1 MTVSAQQVAHFRTTL
16 LWPLQIRPGFYGD
29 HVRPL
34 RQFLAGDGGV
44 SAWRPVD
51 DEFTEDPAHFQE
63 RHYKEFIS
71 FLPSVQRFLYGEGR
85 SRSRSPD
92 DPALPAP
99 MEVYRRH
106 DVSGLRVWVSPEQ
119 EPVLLQVAHLDL
131 YLFLDEDVVL
141 LNLEV
146 FANQL
151 PLPLALELLY
161 RFGRAYPAG
170 WEEDGQGHHNLARV
184 EVLGLQGEVL
194 AVSDTAERERYL
206 RFACEHRS
214 PFVAAQWRFLL
225 RPLVMDFGDEPG
237 EVRFRLVEFYRMPMM
252 VFLAMDNPRALTRED
267 FIHIT
272 QVAHVPPGDPIA
284 PGDPILHN
292 LEANNFFDR
301 FWTNSA
307 EGPNTRFIC
316 TGNTLMVVGEA
327 RSPHFMDAER
337 GVLAQFRHQHFVVF
351 MIAHFHRAALLSFSD
366 FLSEAV
372 NDLDVRNPVS
382 VRRFKRRI
390 WATFQNFL
398 TFTHRYWFHQV
409 SELGHMRALYDRTR
423 ERLGTDD
430 LYEEVKEQVR
440 DMSDYLNGD
449 SEREQADTVLRLTVV
464 TVVGLV
470 MTVVTGFF
478 GMNLIAL
485 TDEPLWIRTLY
496 FLIGTVLTVVLV
508 MLTVARS
515 RQLAQWLE
523 SLSAERKPTPMLP
536 PVRAAGG
543 SAGPVG
549 SQRAGRPSGGR

>member
-1 MTVSAQQVAHFRTTL
+1 MSLSNQQVAQFRTTL
-16 LWPLQIRPGFYGD
+16 LWPLQIRPGFHGD
-29 HVRPL
+29 HVLPVRAA
-34 RQFLAGDGGV
+34 LAGAGGP
-44 SAWRPVD
+44 SDWHRVD
-51 DEFTEDPAHFQE
+51 DEFTEDPRQFQE

-85 SRSRSPD
+85 SRSRSAD

-99 MEVYRRH
+99 VEVYRRH
-106 DVSGLRVWVSPEQ
+106 DVSGLRVWVMPDT
-119 EPVLLQVAHLDL
+119 EPVMLHTAHLDL

-146 FANQL
+146 FAEAL
-151 PLPLALELLY
+151 PLPLVLDLLY

-170 WEEDGQGHHNLARV
+170 WEESGQGHHSLHRV
-184 EVLGLQGEVL
+184 EVLGHDGAVL
-194 AVSDTAERERYL
+194 AVSDTSERARYL
-206 RFACEHRS
+206 SFACAHRA
-214 PFVAAQWRFLL
+214 PYVGAQWRFLL
-225 RPLVMDFGDEPG
+225 RPLVMDHGDEPG
-237 EVRFRLVEFYRMPMM
+237 DVRFRLVEFYRMPMM
-252 VFLAMDNPRALTRED
+252 VFLAMEDPRALTRED

-284 PGDPILHN
+284 PSDPVLRT
-292 LEANNFFDR
+292 LESENFYDR
-301 FWTNSA
+301 YWTDTP

-316 TGNTLMVVGEA
+316 TGNTLIVVGEA
-327 RSPHFMDAER
+327 HSAHFMDAER

-372 NDLDVRNPVS
+372 NDLDVRQPHS

-409 SELGHMRALYDRTR
+409 SELGHMRALFDRTR

-449 SEREQADTVLRLTVV
+449 SEREQAETVLRLTVV

-470 MTVVTGFF
+470 LTVVTGFF
-478 GMNLIAL
+478 GMNLMAL
-485 TDEPLWIRTLY
+485 AEEPLAWRVLY
-496 FLIGTVLTVVLV
+496 FMIGTLLTIGLV
-508 MLTVARS
+508 ALTVARS
-515 RQLAQWLE
+515 HQLAQWLE
-523 SLSAERKPTPMLP
+523 SLSGDRRRRP
-536 PVRAAGG
+536 PLRRG
-543 SAGPVG
+543 
-549 SQRAGRPSGGR
+549 